1 MFKTKISTLM
11 IVFLLLFVIADFV
24 GYSYLIKT
32 IKNNQLKSEEI
43 LFYNLQRESNK
54 LLTHVLHKYTVQKKI
69 LEEKHKEVYN
79 YFSNHSYDISL
90 KQIYKKI
97 NKEEKNNPYNIY
109 ITDENLKI
117 VNTTFKP
124 DLGFD
129 LSFAKKG
136 FDTHREQ
143 NLIGVSAPIFETY
156 STNFFSFSDTYLPH
170 TNQLLQ
176 VSYRYPKTEEKL
188 KRIQNIIEDNEMI
201 VNSNAYIIFKDGYVG
216 DFVFKSFKAYKM
228 SLDEIKQRLKKGKEL
243 SHKIKDKN
251 IAVEN
256 FRKNDTN
263 YKVFYFSQDSI
274 IFDDAKIIYSVIL
287 DQSKLEDEIRNIN
300 LIMFILS
307 IIGVLAIIA
316 IFKIRYKE
324 VLLTQ
329 KDMFI
334 KHSVHE
340 IKTPLSIIS
349 LNNQLR
355 DKMLGPD
362 KYSVKINSAIKT
374 LQNSYEDMSYLLT
387 KDKLLYEKTKINL
400 SSFLEKRVDYF
411 QTIATAQARELKLV
425 ITNDSIIIISEVE
438 LTRLIDN
445 NLSNAIKYSKVN
457 SQINVILENGTLTFI
472 STGNQIKN
480 RENIFKKYERENFSV
495 GGHGLG
501 LSIVSDIALKHD
513 IKIDVNSQKDQNTF
527 TYTFNCHNIDT

>member
-1 MFKTKISTLM
+1 MFKAKISTLM

-24 GYSYLIKT
+24 GYSYLVKA

-54 LLTHVLHKYTVQKKI
+54 LLTHVLHKYTVQKKT

-90 KQIYKKI
+90 NEIYERI
-97 NKEEKNNPYNIY
+97 NKNEKNNPYNIY

-129 LSFAKKG
+129 LSFAKEG
-136 FDTHREQ
+136 FDIHRKQ
-143 NLIGVSAPIFETY
+143 NIIGVTAPIFETY

-170 TNQLLQ
+170 SNQLLQ

-188 KRIQNIIEDNEMI
+188 KSIQNIIEDNKMI

-243 SHKIKDKN
+243 SHKIKGKT
-251 IAVEN
+251 IVVEH
-256 FRKNDTN
+256 FSKNDTN
-263 YKVFYFSQDSI
+263 YKAFHFSQDSI

-287 DQSKLEDEIRNIN
+287 DQSSLEDEIHSINI
-300 LIMFILS
+300 LMFILS
-307 IIGVLAIIA
+307 IIGFLVIIA

-355 DKMLGPD
+355 DKTLGAD

-387 KDKLLYEKTKINL
+387 KDKLLYEKTKINF
-400 SSFLEKRVDYF
+400 SEFLEKRVDYF
-411 QTIATAQARELKLV
+411 QTIAQAQARELKLV
-425 ITNDSIIIISEVE
+425 IVNNSMIIISEVE
-438 LTRLIDN
+438 LARLIDN

-457 SQINVILENGTLTFI
+457 SQINVTLENGTLSFI
-472 STGNQIKN
+472 SIGNHIKN
-480 RENIFKKYERENFSV
+480 KENIFRKYERENLSV

-501 LSIVSDIALKHD
+501 LSIVSDIAAKND

-527 TYTFNCHNIDT
+527 AYTFNCHNIDT